1 MIPLKHEKTMNK
13 KRLLIIMSN
22 ADPLKPEG
30 CYAPLFQATV
40 AAALSHDVEVVFT
53 GVSGQLAIAGRAE
66 KIEIDLESHRTIYD
80 IIKEAYG
87 AGVTFKACNTSLKMA
102 AEELIEELEERVGA
116 AYVID
121 EAMDENTLTLTY

>member
-1 MIPLKHEKTMNK
+1 MNK
-13 KRLLIIMSN
+13 KKLLIIMSN

-53 GVSGQLAIAGRAE
+53 GISAQLAIVGNAE
-66 KIEIDLESHRTIYD
+66 SIEIDLESHRTIYD
-80 IIKEAYG
+80 IIKEAYA
-87 AGVTFKACNTSLKMA
+87 AGVTFKVCNTSLQKA
-102 AEELIEELEERVGA
+102 SEGLIAELEERVGA

-121 EAMDENTLTLTY
+121 EAMDQNTLTLTY

>member
-1 MIPLKHEKTMNK
+1 MNK
-13 KRLLIIMSN
+13 KKLLIIMSN

-53 GVSGQLAIAGRAE
+53 GISAQLAIVGNAE
-66 KIEIDLESHRTIYD
+66 SIEIDLESHRTIYD
-80 IIKEAYG
+80 IIKEAYA
-87 AGVTFKACNTSLKMA
+87 AGVTFKVCNTSLQKA
-102 AEELIEELEERVGA
+102 SEELIAELEERVGA

-121 EAMDENTLTLTY
+121 ESMDQNTLTLTY

>member
-1 MIPLKHEKTMNK
+1 MNK
-13 KRLLIIMSN
+13 KKLLIIMSN

-53 GVSGQLAIAGRAE
+53 GISAQLAIVGIAE
-66 KIEIDLESHRTIYD
+66 SIEIDLESHRTIYD
-80 IIKEAYG
+80 IIKEAYA
-87 AGVTFKACNTSLKMA
+87 AGVTFKVCNTSLQKA
-102 AEELIEELEERVGA
+102 SEELIAELEERVGA

-121 EAMDENTLTLTY
+121 EAMDQNTLTLTY

>member
-1 MIPLKHEKTMNK
+1 MNK
-13 KRLLIIMSN
+13 KKLLIIMSN

-53 GVSGQLAIAGRAE
+53 GVSAQLAIEGNAE
-66 KIEIDLESHRTIYD
+66 SIEIDLESHRTIYD
-80 IIKEAYG
+80 IIKEAYA
-87 AGVTFKACNTSLKMA
+87 AGVTFKVCNTSLQMA
-102 AEELIEELEERVGA
+102 GEGLIAELEERVGA

-121 EAMDENTLTLTY
+121 ETMDDNTLTLTY